1 MSAAVP
7 ELNCCCCCCC
17 NFIVVNLQVL
27 SSFVFSYR
35 ISMPSPFFFPFH
47 LSSRLKKKKKDDFH
61 GGVSKG
67 PQRKDF
73 DPSFL
78 ITTLRPKNITKMISS
93 VQTIASVSALKV
105 RLLSRCFAHS
115 CTIARARCGALRL
128 NRGKNWEVSQG
139 QRSRVDGIFVSE
151 CLFSLLHPKGWGKHR
166 RELISMGNE
175 PDPLFGDPVR
185 AVRSRL

>member
-1 MSAAVP
+1 MYAIS
-7 ELNCCCCCCC
+7 LL
-17 NFIVVNLQVL
+17 FSL
-27 SSFVFSYR
+27 SSFQ
-35 ISMPSPFFFPFH
+35 
-47 LSSRLKKKKKDDFH
+47 KKKKATSTFWGRGDQKAFQ
-61 GGVSKG
+61 G
-67 PQRKDF
+67 KDF
-73 DPSFL
+73 DPQVL
-78 ITTLRPKNITKMISS
+78 PHNNTQRPKNITKMISS

>member
-7 ELNCCCCCCC
+7 ELNCGCCRCCC
-17 NFIVVNLQVL
+17 NFIVVNLQRSSKVLLYPKYAISLLFSL
-27 SSFVFSYR
+27 SSFQ
-35 ISMPSPFFFPFH
+35 
-47 LSSRLKKKKKDDFH
+47 KKKKATSTFWGRGDQKAQ
-61 GGVSKG
+61 G
-67 PQRKDF
+67 KDF
-73 DPSFL
+73 DPQVL
-78 ITTLRPKNITKMISS
+78 PHNNTRPKNITKMISS

-151 CLFSLLHPKGWGKHR
+151 CLFSLLHPRVGKT
-166 RELISMGNE
+166 
-175 PDPLFGDPVR
+175 PKR
-185 AVRSRL
+185 AHFDGE

>member
-7 ELNCCCCCCC
+7 ELNCCCRCCCC
-17 NFIVVNLQVL
+17 NFIVVNLQEVL
-27 SSFVFSYR
+27 KFSYTL
-35 ISMPSPFFFPFH
+35 SMPSPFFFPF
-47 LSSRLKKKKKDDFH
+47 LPFKKKRKRLPPFGGGVTKRLKERTSTHK
-61 GGVSKG
+61 
-67 PQRKDF
+67 
-73 DPSFL
+73 SFL

-151 CLFSLLHPKGWGKHR
+151 CLFSLLHPRVGKT
-166 RELISMGNE
+166 
-175 PDPLFGDPVR
+175 PKR
-185 AVRSRL
+185 AHFDGE

>member
-7 ELNCCCCCCC
+7 ELNCCCCGCCCCCCCC

-105 RLLSRCFAHS
+105 RLLSRCFVIHVPS
-115 CTIARARCGALRL
+115 RALDAMRC
-128 NRGKNWEVSQG
+128 V
-139 QRSRVDGIFVSE
+139 
-151 CLFSLLHPKGWGKHR
+151 
-166 RELISMGNE
+166 
-175 PDPLFGDPVR
+175 
-185 AVRSRL
+185 

>member
-17 NFIVVNLQVL
+17 NFIVNLQEVL
-27 SSFVFSYR
+27 KFSYTL
-35 ISMPSPFFFPFH
+35 SMPSPFFFPF
-47 LSSRLKKKKKDDFH
+47 LPFKKKKKATSTFWGRGDQKAQ
-61 GGVSKG
+61 G
-67 PQRKDF
+67 KDF
-73 DPSFL
+73 DPQVL
-78 ITTLRPKNITKMISS
+78 PHNNTQRPKNITKMISS

-151 CLFSLLHPKGWGKHR
+151 CLFSLLHPRVGKT
-166 RELISMGNE
+166 
-175 PDPLFGDPVR
+175 PKR
-185 AVRSRL
+185 AHFDGE

>member
-7 ELNCCCCCCC
+7 ELNCGCCRCCC

-27 SSFVFSYR
+27 KEFLIPYR
-35 ISMPSPFFFPFH
+35 ISMPSPFFFPF
-47 LSSRLKKKKKDDFH
+47 LPFKKKRKRLPPFG
-61 GGVSKG
+61 GGVTKRLSKE
-67 PQRKDF
+67 RTSTHK
-73 DPSFL
+73 SFL

-139 QRSRVDGIFVSE
+139 QRSRGWNFCLRVS
-151 CLFSLLHPKGWGKHR
+151 LFSPPSKRVGKTPK
-166 RELISMGNE
+166 
-175 PDPLFGDPVR
+175 R
-185 AVRSRL
+185 AHFDGE

>member
-1 MSAAVP
+1 
-7 ELNCCCCCCC
+7 
-17 NFIVVNLQVL
+17 
-27 SSFVFSYR
+27 
-35 ISMPSPFFFPFH
+35 MPSPFFFPF
-47 LSSRLKKKKKDDFH
+47 LPFKKKKKATSSFWGRGDQKAQ
-61 GGVSKG
+61 G
-67 PQRKDF
+67 KDF
-73 DPSFL
+73 DPQVL
-78 ITTLRPKNITKMISS
+78 PHNNTQRPKNITKMISS

>member
-7 ELNCCCCCCC
+7 ELNCCCRCCCC
-17 NFIVVNLQVL
+17 NFIVNLQEVL
-27 SSFVFSYR
+27 KFSYTL
-35 ISMPSPFFFPFH
+35 SMPSPFFFPF
-47 LSSRLKKKKKDDFH
+47 LPFKKKRKRLPPFG
-61 GGVSKG
+61 GGVTKRL
-67 PQRKDF
+67 PQGKDF
-73 DPSFL
+73 DPQVL
-78 ITTLRPKNITKMISS
+78 PHNNTRPRNITKMISS

-151 CLFSLLHPKGWGKHR
+151 CLFSLLHPRVGKT
-166 RELISMGNE
+166 
-175 PDPLFGDPVR
+175 PKR
-185 AVRSRL
+185 AHFDGE